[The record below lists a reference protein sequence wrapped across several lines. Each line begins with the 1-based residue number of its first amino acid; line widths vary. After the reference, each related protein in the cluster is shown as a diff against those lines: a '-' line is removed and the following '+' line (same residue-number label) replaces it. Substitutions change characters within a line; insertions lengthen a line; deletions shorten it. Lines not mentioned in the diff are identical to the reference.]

1 MKILVDNA
9 LSHRLAELL
18 CLAGHDAVHL
28 RDRIPIDS
36 PDEEVFDLAKSEG
49 RLILSSDTDFGAILA
64 DRSDRHPSFVLLRHD
79 APAMP
84 EKQVRLLEQ
93 VLEIA
98 ASDLKEGAIVS
109 VHSNKIRVRK
119 LPIR

>member
-1 MKILVDNA
+1 
-9 LSHRLAELL
+9 
-18 CLAGHDAVHL
+18 
-28 RDRIPIDS
+28 
-36 PDEEVFDLAKSEG
+36 
-49 RLILSSDTDFGAILA
+49 
-64 DRSDRHPSFVLLRHD
+64 
-79 APAMP
+79 MP

-109 VHSNKIRVRK
+109 VHSDKIRVRK